1 MDVSDKV
8 REFIVDSF
16 LFGRRD
22 TVITE
27 DDSLLEKGM
36 IDSTGVLEIVAFLE
50 EQFGFSVEDE
60 DIVPENLDS
69 IRKISSYVHRKTNA
83 AT

>member
-1 MDVSDKV
+1 
-8 REFIVDSF
+8 
-16 LFGRRD
+16 
-22 TVITE
+22 
-27 DDSLLEKGM
+27 M